1 MLTKAKMIIND
12 NQSYLTKLVGGIFLW
27 YKCPCYVND
36 ISRNYFVRY
45 FFSTSDI
52 GLIYSFFILNIN
64 NKCTANFMTRADF
77 TVHFPP
83 AHCTQAQH
91 AEKTSSCQVTRVTV
105 CMFTCVPYTSQ
116 LDLYIMYVLLYSI
129 ELVY

>member
-1 MLTKAKMIIND
+1 MIIND

-52 GLIYSFFILNIN
+52 GDTSNA
-64 NKCTANFMTRADF
+64 ANSIDAS
-77 TVHFPP
+77 
-83 AHCTQAQH
+83 
-91 AEKTSSCQVTRVTV
+91 KTSASVTRLLSYFV
-105 CMFTCVPYTSQ
+105 
-116 LDLYIMYVLLYSI
+116 LYPF
-129 ELVY
+129 